1 MSNVVAVVILLSVK
15 ILRSKRY
22 DDVKILRRSMEKEVW
37 KIFDKHNKGFTTLKE
52 IYRFFGEDIEDD
64 TIVTYEDLEAVLN
77 DPVPEEEYLNAFNFF
92 DTTKSG
98 KISRHDIKKTMKL
111 LGESLTNEELTE
123 MFSEL
128 GFDNKEFLT
137 YEEFKELSR

>member
-1 MSNVVAVVILLSVK
+1 
-15 ILRSKRY
+15 
-22 DDVKILRRSMEKEVW
+22 MEKEVW